1 MMEGSAN
8 DCSLL
13 RLVVPFKVPKEP
25 KRYMMPHTYSQ
36 LPKALCG
43 VLVGSI
49 YAGLI
54 MLFHL
59 TSFLPLLAT
68 LPSFDALLSALSA

>member
-49 YAGLI
+49 YAGLNVVP
-54 MLFHL
+54 LHL
-59 TSFLPLLAT
+59 
-68 LPSFDALLSALSA
+68 LPSSPGHSAFL